1 MALLKEPFPIQAQKG
16 RALAQ
21 GAIDLDLGGGKRRQS
36 NAPDGVLVELPIAS
50 RGDSDIALHARILT
64 SGLKEREP
72 LASHQSARLDPV
84 RLHVERLGD
93 GKLRPFTVRC
103 AWPIEEGAQSSKQ
116 GFEAVGHAHHVE
128 GLQPLLAELEDLT
141 NPDDEP
147 SGTRKPHSV
156 ADEVEISRAISGS
169 HLAAPQVVEANVLIR
184 PAVESE

>member
-64 SGLKEREP
+64 SGLKKGDTF
-72 LASHQSARLDPV
+72 ASHQSARLDPV

-116 GFEAVGHAHHVE
+116 SVEAVGHAHHIE

-141 NPDDEP
+141 NPDDELR
-147 SGTRKPHSV
+147 GMRKPHSV
-156 ADEVEISRAISGS
+156 ADEMEISRAISGS